1 MASQSD
7 QSFQYRAPRQP
18 RGSPASPASQIQ
30 TSAPPPTIPAVLL
43 ATAVHAFRYVNGQHE
58 KLGKTG
64 AAVLGN
70 HVAREYKVLL
80 YYNQQDHVTSATVHP
95 GFMFTI
101 QPGNYGSFYDDHKQN
116 WSIMFDS
123 EKARVD
129 FCKEVCL
136 AKMNSAPS
144 LDAVIVQDLILGEGH
159 AAECGD
165 TLEVDYTGWLLQKHT
180 VGQAFDCTISRNQ
193 PLRLR
198 IGAGKVIKG
207 LEQGM
212 LGSRKGG
219 RRFLAV
225 PPSLGYGSQ
234 GVLNQVPA
242 DSTLIFETEIRQ
254 VKPAKDKGLNLNP
267 AVFRRDDSI
276 SSSSS
281 MSTQL
286 PNTIPNEQRDCLSP
300 AKSLPLRKQPLN
312 PDIAE
317 GKLISPKAR
326 VEQTKLSFLSEAIP
340 APLYHSVDTMTTA
353 GCSSFSVET
362 IQQLPVD
369 AVLCNGTDLISFLM
383 TEARQHSTE
392 IRLAVGKVVD
402 KVDLLASKVDGLQKQ
417 WWPPMGMS
425 PVSMDTVT
433 IMHNIQ
439 RIIQEN
445 EGLRED
451 ISEKSLHIK
460 EQNIK
465 IGELINQVQRYMEQ
479 NNLLLEQRSDLVQ
492 STSERNKEHL
502 LQAEQ
507 EKVQLA
513 EELASSSS
521 RLCQLQLEAV
531 SYQQK
536 VEELKS
542 KLSAALQEKERL
554 IAQDASLELQVT
566 EVMEE
571 LELMRE
577 QHRAERQRR
586 KEAEL
591 QVCRLEEDLQD
602 VKIDKEQLEQT
613 LANRNRKW
621 QEEHK
626 RCAEELEEVRQSSLL
641 KGIWQGMQL
650 GGSWSSAVSV
660 PPQLSR
666 PRKSCDVEEWCL
678 QWQQR
683 QGEELQRLR
692 DTVKRVMNGVFHVLK
707 GQFDLQ
713 EMYSG
718 EAVLETVMYIMKT
731 VTMKLL
737 DEIELALWR
746 KVAKDEGGQKK
757 GNAETCL
764 QEVQQCGKDDELLE
778 EMENHKTQTP
788 EELPSRESRG
798 KATAEEGEWLEL
810 RDDDC
815 THMQNTNN
823 GQLQGSRAYRL
834 PVSVEEE
841 SVQKQKDFEEES
853 KQEVEDT
860 AEGGLNEPQG
870 KFCVSKVEHCPQ
882 PVLKDQETES
892 TQSKSDGFPHENEPD
907 GEYSQSKA
915 RDSTE
920 GGLGKQEAESSLSKV
935 EDCMEGELQ
944 EEQAPH
950 RSQLD
955 KFIEVVLIGHNA
967 IPSHSGPDESA
978 EGGLMEHIEASS
990 QSEPGASIE
999 GRLKEQGR
1007 VSSQS
1012 APDISPE
1019 RELMEHSAV
1028 SNPLGPK
1035 EFPEGELME
1044 QRTVSCQSGSE
1055 ESTEGGLM
1063 ECIAVCSQSEPG
1075 LSTERELKEH
1085 RRASTQSGP
1094 DVSPAVELMEHRGVS
1109 SCLGPEE
1116 LPQGGLMEHRA
1127 VSSLSGP
1134 EESTQRYSIDT
1145 PPGDKCIND

>member
-1 MASQSD
+1 GGDWAESDVGKGRRVNELTLKRTVGTKLASLFKADEMASQSD

-317 GKLISPKAR
+317 DKLISPKAR

-340 APLYHSVDTMTTA
+340 APLYHSVDTMVKDIKKNSSLTA
-353 GCSSFSVET
+353 
-362 IQQLPVD
+362 
-369 AVLCNGTDLISFLM
+369 GTDLISFLM

-402 KVDLLASKVDGLQKQ
+402 KVDLLASKVSVVHHFVNFGDVLFAEWHAFFHTCAGSSDLITVYCQVDGLQKQ

-439 RIIQEN
+439 RIIQMNAMSSSLNVPLTLNLFLMKEN

-465 IGELINQVQRYMEQ
+465 IGELINQ

-507 EKVQLA
+507 EKFLAVPLPAYPTALRNLCLLSIMLQVQLA

-566 EVMEE
+566 GAEHLAFDCTWHPNRIRSYIPTLPEVMEE

-935 EDCMEGELQ
+935 EDCMEG
-944 EEQAPH
+944 
-950 RSQLD
+950 
-955 KFIEVVLIGHNA
+955 
-967 IPSHSGPDESA
+967 
-978 EGGLMEHIEASS
+978 
-990 QSEPGASIE
+990 
-999 GRLKEQGR
+999 RLKEQGR

-1028 SNPLGPK
+1028 SNHLGPK
-1035 EFPEGELME
+1035 EFPE
-1044 QRTVSCQSGSE
+1044 
-1055 ESTEGGLM
+1055 
-1063 ECIAVCSQSEPG
+1063 
-1075 LSTERELKEH
+1075 
-1085 RRASTQSGP
+1085 
-1094 DVSPAVELMEHRGVS
+1094 
-1109 SCLGPEE
+1109 
-1116 LPQGGLMEHRA
+1116 
-1127 VSSLSGP
+1127 
-1134 EESTQRYSIDT
+1134 
-1145 PPGDKCIND
+1145 